1 MVYMPGPCFRSRKRL
16 HPPHP
21 GGSPH
26 PTSRDRSRRQPSQA
40 HGRARV
46 HVRAAATTIP
56 PETGFPLRIRDLG
69 TEKVSQVSRRTI
81 VPGNGRKRGKR
92 VCPRSAGDLM
102 PPGRSSRCRGHGA
115 RSSCSRDRRR
125 RYRRGCRR
133 SSRRGSRRP
142 PARSWT
148 SGRDRGRSA
157 GPASRRS

>member
-1 MVYMPGPCFRSRKRL
+1 MPGPCFRSRKQL
-16 HPPHP
+16 PPPHP

-26 PTSRDRSRRQPSQA
+26 PTLRDRSRQLPSQA
-40 HGRARV
+40 HGRARARV
-46 HVRAAATTIP
+46 GAAAPTVP
-56 PETGFPLRIRDLG
+56 PERVFPLSIRDLG

-81 VPGNGRKRGKR
+81 VPGNGQKRGKW

-115 RSSCSRDRRR
+115 RSSYSRDRRR
-125 RYRRGCRR
+125 TDHHGCRR
-133 SSRRGSRRP
+133 SSRRGSRHP